1 MKKNKVL
8 FRFHFFLAF
17 LFFYSVSSFSQS
29 VGISPQVNSSPNP
42 NAGLD
47 VNYSNKG
54 LLIPRVALVSSGNAA
69 PLSAHTAGMLVYNTS
84 SSQDLVPGL
93 YYNNG
98 QKWLLV
104 FQKAATQGGML
115 YWDGT
120 AWRPI
125 AQGQTGQRL
134 KINSSGLPV
143 WAP

>member
-8 FRFHFFLAF
+8 FRFLIFLIF
-17 LFFYSVSSFSQS
+17 LFFYSVSSFGQS
-29 VGISPQVNSSPNP
+29 IGISPQANSTPNP

-47 VNYSNKG
+47 INYTNKG
-54 LLIPRVALVSSGNAA
+54 LLIPRVALISSENAA
-69 PLSAHTAGMLVYNTS
+69 PLMAHIAGMLVYNTAS
-84 SSQDLVPGL
+84 SRDLVPGL

-104 FQKAATQGGML
+104 FQKTANQGGML
-115 YWDGT
+115 YWDGS

-125 AQGQTGQRL
+125 VQGQTGQRL